1 MVRRS
6 KEYKAPAGAAAQTL
20 NEMADLLT
28 KEQLASF
35 LGVPNPARTLKGH
48 LTEQLVARLEAD
60 ADEHARFLETFKREL
75 AFGPWDVE
83 KVLGCTPTERKRWV
97 ADGKLPILDYRL
109 FHVAARDIEYPIYD
123 RRVITAITPETIA
136 LWRSEHQ
143 TLVQMRRKT
152 GAQKATESRK
162 EHQHSRKA
170 FRATWETMVA
180 VWVSQ
185 GSPELAATFQLAYWT
200 VWASRWAKENHQKMQ
215 DAIKYHERYRD
226 REQVWYQRK
235 NNAFHLLMQ
244 TPYAQLSF
252 YRPEEPDKMTLYL
265 CDEHYEDKREMGYMT
280 KWEYYDLFRKEVRQC
295 PNCVVHEEQ
304 DYYSLYFLEIKAD
317 AFPGL
322 RFSFHTP
329 YPIGKAL
336 GFPRPSKLPKV
347 DHSNE
352 ENEEGLFR
360 FGRALLSDEK
370 IIYREQDVQTHF
382 EAALAEFLKYFP
394 DLKYL
399 PEKRPEA
406 PAQRQETVPQDQTK
420 DHPEA
425 TSA

>member
-1 MVRRS
+1 VQTIGDM
-6 KEYKAPAGAAAQTL
+6 AA
-20 NEMADLLT
+20 LLT

-35 LGVPNPARTLKGH
+35 LGVPNSARTLKGH
-48 LTEQLVARLEAD
+48 LTEQLVARIEAN
-60 ADEHARFLETFKREL
+60 ADEYARFLETFKHEL

-97 ADGKLPILDYRL
+97 ADGKLPILDYRT

-123 RRVITAITPETIA
+123 RRVITEITPETLA

-143 TLVQMRRKT
+143 ALVKIRRKT
-152 GAQKATESRK
+152 GTQKAIESRK

-170 FRATWETMVA
+170 FRATWQTMVT
-180 VWVSQ
+180 VWTSQ

-200 VWASRWAKENHQKMQ
+200 VWASRWAKENQGKKLE
-215 DAIKYHERYRD
+215 AIKYRERYHD
-226 REQVWYQRK
+226 QEQIWYQRK
-235 NNAFHLLMQ
+235 NKAFHLLIH
-244 TPYAQLSF
+244 TPYAHLSF
-252 YRPEEPDKMTLYL
+252 YRPEEPDKMTLHL
-265 CDEHYEDKREMGYMT
+265 CDEHYEDKREIGYMT
-280 KWEYYDLFRKEVRQC
+280 KWEYYELFRKEVRQC
-295 PNCVVHEEQ
+295 PNCLVHEEQ

-329 YPIGKAL
+329 YPIGKSL

-347 DHSNE
+347 DHSDQE
-352 ENEEGLFR
+352 QEEGLFR
-360 FGRALLSDEK
+360 FGRALLADEK
-370 IIYREQDVQTHF
+370 IIYREQDVQAHF

-394 DLKYL
+394 QKQ
-399 PEKRPEA
+399 PEA
-406 PAQRQETVPQDQTK
+406 PAQAQEASPQRQEP
-420 DHPEA
+420 DHPAA